1 VIKPRMGG
9 PNRRAIGA
17 VVRVTAGTLQM
28 MRPIT
33 AGTSFLGQEPAEAF
47 FGLGSVASAEL
58 VTIDWPGGGQTQ
70 LTTVAANQVLTVNA
84 PLDTDG
90 DGTPDESDPDD
101 DDDGVLDGSDC
112 APLDDEAW
120 QLPGAVDDLS
130 LVHAGQTG
138 GTTTL
143 AWGPP
148 AAAGGTLLHYDAI
161 VSPQAGDFVGAASC
175 VESDDGSDET
185 ATDSIPPPAGA
196 LRFFLIRAGNACG
209 DGGLGSDWLGQPR
222 NARDC
227 P

>member
-1 VIKPRMGG
+1 M
-9 PNRRAIGA
+9 A
-17 VVRVTAGTLQM
+17 VRVTAGTLQM

-47 FGLGSVASAEL
+47 FGLGSASSAEL
-58 VTIDWPGGGQTQ
+58 VTIEWPGGGQTQ
-70 LTTVAANQVLTVNA
+70 LTSVAANQMLTVTA

-90 DGTPDESDPDD
+90 DGTPDADDPDD
-101 DDDGVLDGSDC
+101 DNDGVPDGSDC

-130 LVHAGQTG
+130 LVHAGGPG

-143 AWGPP
+143 AWGAPVEP
-148 AAAGGTLLHYDAI
+148 GGSLLHYDTI
-161 VSPQAGDFVGAASC
+161 VSPQAGDFDGAASC

-185 ATDSIPPPAGA
+185 AEDSTAPAAGG
-196 LRFFLIRAGNACG
+196 LRFFLIRGGNACG
-209 DGGLGSDWLGQPR
+209 DGELGPDWQSQPR
-222 NARDC
+222 SARDC